1 MQYDG
6 PMRAHSGRR
15 SAAVLLAAPL
25 AALLGCR
32 AQKPQDS
39 RSDAGSTSGS
49 ISVTRGADMTSHA
62 SPLPSPAGDAAV
74 VTDAIDAEPFRAR
87 NRARIGHDRSPVV
100 VLQSHDP
107 HAARD
112 LGKRL
117 CEAVVPKKPP
127 ATPIL
132 LKPNIGGFD
141 WFKDPAKSHGDNGL
155 VGRITDPEF
164 VRGVIQC
171 LRARGHEHITIAEG
185 WGATHKDWL
194 RLIHVSGYEA
204 MAREEH
210 TPLVA
215 LDDDGVF
222 DIQPRASDIPLDTRA
237 SAIPLDG
244 DQPGKPIA
252 LRGME
257 GTHVPTLLVP
267 KLLAETL
274 DHGMFISLP
283 KIKAHRFGVLSM
295 ALKGMQGTVMLS
307 DAAPVFRQ
315 KWRMH
320 REINPLLDS
329 QSKGQPVERSAWV
342 HALETFAERIVDVF
356 EVEAPDVVLAEGAPA
371 MGGDGFEALW
381 PLADN
386 VAIGGTNPILVDRV
400 GAELLG
406 LWDNSDLARELGGHR
421 TSPLLEA
428 AAKRFGVDMTS
439 PPVVGDGASLVS
451 RKHPVHFVSM
461 AGFELHSD
469 ASPQMTW
476 SPENRPVAHASRIA
490 DGGVVVDGRGEDAA
504 WSRASPTEWETDYA
518 GQATGIVTRAQF
530 LYSSRALYVLWH
542 LEGTGLNVDRSR
554 PVETPR
560 AKLYEE
566 DCVELFFTPDRSRPS
581 HYYEMEQGPFGHFWD
596 LEIDREAHTSNT
608 AWSSGARVA
617 TTRDPS
623 KRRATIEAEL
633 TAPDIV
639 RALVPGAR
647 LPLGLYRMEGRD
659 PRHYLAWSPPRTAK
673 PDFHVPEAFGI
684 LALDP

>member
-1 MQYDG
+1 MRYDG
-6 PMRAHSGRR
+6 SMRAHFGRR
-15 SAAVLLAAPL
+15 LAPVLLAAPL
-25 AALLGCR
+25 GALLGCR
-32 AQKPQDS
+32 AQKPKDS
-39 RSDAGSTSGS
+39 HADAGSSSGS
-49 ISVTRGADMTSHA
+49 ISVTSGADVTSHA
-62 SPLPSPAGDAAV
+62 SPLPSPAGDPALVA
-74 VTDAIDAEPFRAR
+74 DAIDAEPFRAR
-87 NRARIGHDRSPVV
+87 NRARISHDRSPVI

-107 HAARD
+107 HPARD

-171 LRARGHEHITIAEG
+171 LRKRGHDHITIAEG

-222 DIQPRASDIPLDTRA
+222 DVE
-237 SAIPLDG
+237 G

-257 GTHVPTLLVP
+257 ATHVPTLLVP

-307 DAAPVFRQ
+307 DAAPVFHQ

-320 REINPLLDS
+320 REINPLIEA

-381 PLADN
+381 PLADS

-400 GAELLG
+400 GAEILG
-406 LWDNSDLARELGGHR
+406 LWDSSDLARELGGHR

-428 AAKRFGVDMTS
+428 AAKRFGIDLTL
-439 PPVVGDGASLVS
+439 PPIVGDGASLVS
-451 RKHPVHFVSM
+451 RKQAVHFVSM

-469 ASPQMTW
+469 PSPPMTW
-476 SPENRPVAHASRIA
+476 LPENRPVAHASRIA
-490 DGGVVVDGRGEDAA
+490 DGAIVVDGRGEDLA
-504 WSRASPTEWETDYA
+504 WSRASPTAWETDYA

-542 LEGTGLNVDRSR
+542 LESTGLNVDRSR
-554 PVETPR
+554 PVDAPR
-560 AKLYEE
+560 ARLYEE
-566 DCVELFFTPDRSRPS
+566 DCVELFFTPDRNRPS

-596 LEIDREAHTSNT
+596 LEIDCEAHTSNT

-617 TTRDPS
+617 TTRDPV
-623 KRRATIEAEL
+623 KRIATIEAEL

-647 LPLGLYRMEGRD
+647 LPLGLYRMEGKD

-673 PDFHVPEAFGI
+673 PNFHVPEAFGV

>member
-1 MQYDG
+1 
-6 PMRAHSGRR
+6 MRADLGGRP
-15 SAAVLLAAPL
+15 AIALLAAIL
-25 AALLGCR
+25 VWGLGCR
-32 AQKPQDS
+32 AAKTKDFHA
-39 RSDAGSTSGS
+39 DAGWPNGS
-49 ISVTRGADMTSHA
+49 ISVTRGADMSSHA
-62 SPLPSPAGDAAV
+62 SPLPSFDAGEPAI
-74 VTDAIDAEPFRAR
+74 VTDAIDAEPLRAR
-87 NRARIGHDRSPVV
+87 NRVRLHHDRSPVV
-100 VLQSHDP
+100 VLRSRDR

-117 CEAVVPKKPP
+117 CEAVVPRKP
-127 ATPIL
+127 AETPIL
-132 LKPNIGGFD
+132 LKPNMGGFD
-141 WFKDPAKSHGDNGL
+141 WFKDPSKSYGDNGL
-155 VGRITDPEF
+155 IGRITDPEF

-171 LRARGHEHITIAEG
+171 LKARGHGHITIADG

-194 RLIHVSGYEA
+194 RLIRVSGYEA
-204 MAREEH
+204 MAREEQ

-222 DIQPRASDIPLDTRA
+222 DVE
-237 SAIPLDG
+237 G

-295 ALKGMQGTVMLS
+295 ALKGTQGTVMLS
-307 DAAPVFRQ
+307 DAAPAFHQ

-320 REINPLLDS
+320 REINPLLES

-381 PLADN
+381 PLPEN

-406 LWDNSDLARELGGHR
+406 LWDNGDLARELGGHR

-428 AAKRFGVDMTS
+428 AAKRFGIDLHALQ
-439 PPVVGDGASLVS
+439 PLVGDGAAIVGTEGRSVN
-451 RKHPVHFVSM
+451 FVSM

-469 ASPQMTW
+469 ASPPMTW
-476 SPENRPVAHASRIA
+476 SPANRPIAHASRVS
-490 DGGVVVDGRGEDAA
+490 DTGVVVDGRGEDAA
-504 WSRASPTEWETDYA
+504 WAGATPIVWETDYA
-518 GQATGIVTRAQF
+518 GQSSGIVTRTQF
-530 LYSSRALYVLWH
+530 LYSARALYVLWH
-542 LEGTGLNVDRSR
+542 LENTGLNVDRTR
-554 PVETPR
+554 PVDAPR
-560 AKLYEE
+560 TKLYEE

-596 LEIDREAHTSNT
+596 LEIDREAHISNT
-608 AWSSGARVA
+608 TWSSGARVA
-617 TTRDPS
+617 TTQDPATRS
-623 KRRATIEAEL
+623 ATIETEL
-633 TAPDIV
+633 TAPEIV
-639 RALVPGAR
+639 RALIPGAR
-647 LPLGLYRMEGRD
+647 LAIGLYRMEGKD
-659 PRHYLAWSPPRTAK
+659 PRHYLAWSPPRTSK
-673 PDFHVPEAFGI
+673 PNFHVPEAFGI